1 MPVAGDSGYIGRMIP
16 RGLPLRIRVV
26 FAVVSVVLFMA
37 LSEAVLRVA
46 HTDTYFQNRFFTLN
60 RALDYPEV
68 FKKDRTLFWR
78 LREGQTVTSKFFEG
92 RTYRINSLGLRGEEV
107 ASVKTAR
114 RVLTLGNSC
123 TFGWGVPYQSTF
135 SARLEPLL
143 GTQYETINGGIP
155 GYSSFQG
162 RRFFERELIHLK
174 PDIVIIMFGWNDH
187 WAAASGIPDKEQ
199 RFPPELVLEVQNELS
214 RLHSYRLLKKLLLSL
229 LEKDPDSLFDRAAP
243 VYRVG
248 LDDFRSNL
256 HAICR
261 TVQGMGATPI
271 MVTSPAPSLPQD
283 GRDVWWA
290 PAVGYHAR
298 YNEVVRELARSA
310 KVVLVDAARAFEGH
324 EGLYDDPFLDFIH
337 FNASGHELVATLL
350 AQAITSIDSSPPT
363 TLSAVT
369 HASPK

>member
-1 MPVAGDSGYIGRMIP
+1 MIP

-26 FAVVSVVLFMA
+26 FAFVSVVLFVA
-37 LSEAVLRVA
+37 LSEAVVRVA
-46 HTDTYFQNRFFTLN
+46 RMDTYFQNRFFILN

-68 FKKDRTLFWR
+68 FKKDRVLFWR
-78 LREGQTVTSKFFEG
+78 LREGQTATSEFFEG
-92 RTYRINSLGLRGEEV
+92 RTYRINSLGLRGDEV
-107 ASVKTAR
+107 GPTNAAR

-135 SARLEPLL
+135 SARLEENL
-143 GTQYETINGGIP
+143 GGAYEVINAGIP

-162 RRFFERELIHLK
+162 RRFFERELVHLK
-174 PDIVIIMFGWNDH
+174 PDVVVIMFGWNDH

-199 RFPPELVLEVQNELS
+199 RFPPEMVLKFHNELS

-248 LDDFRSNL
+248 FDDFRANL
-256 HAICR
+256 HAICE
-261 TVQGMGATPI
+261 TVQRTGAIPI
-271 MVTSPAPSLPQD
+271 LVTSPAPALPAD
-283 GRDVWWA
+283 NRDVWWA
-290 PAVGYHAR
+290 PAVRYHAR

-310 KVVLVDAARAFEGH
+310 RVVLVDAGRASEQR
-324 EGLYDDPFLDFIH
+324 EGLYDDAFLDFIH

-350 AQAITSIDSSPPT
+350 TRAIVTVDDSR
-363 TLSAVT
+363 
-369 HASPK
+369 